1 MAQSNR
7 IFDFTSWPALQT
19 FPWEEVYVGL
29 AKAKKTVTTF
39 YGDVHSTQYAHTHD
53 ERWSDR
59 DQWRWYNSL
68 RHGVNVEGFN
78 VNVTVL
84 PPRLMTWREQW
95 WARSHEPIWEP
106 TDNYKHF
113 AALQQWLAGAGIFQH
128 TGRQTFFIQIAG
140 QGSPTHTDFDPLK
153 VDVGLRK
160 PGEFIWLT
168 PPERPKKLHVN
179 GEPAPWCCWFNHFDP
194 HGSSPEQDTRWSLR
208 VDGVFTDAF
217 REHFKCGF

>member
-39 YGDVHSTQYAHTHD
+39 YGDLHSTQYAHTFD
-53 ERWSDR
+53 QRWADR

-78 VNVTVL
+78 VSLSGCTHM
-84 PPRLMTWREQW
+84 RWEDQW
-95 WARSHEPIWEP
+95 WARSHQSEYWKP
-106 TDNYKHF
+106 TPE
-113 AALQQWLAGAGIFQH
+113 AAMFPQLQAWLHQSGIFKS
-128 TGRQTFFIQIAG
+128 TGRQVFFIQIAG

-153 VDVGLRK
+153 VDAELRK

-168 PPERPKKLHVN
+168 PPERPKRLHVN
-179 GEPAPWCCWFNHFDP
+179 GVTVPWCCWFNHFDP
-194 HGSSPEQDTRWSLR
+194 HGSPPEQDTRWSLR
-208 VDGVFTDAF
+208 VDGVFTDVF
-217 REHFKCGF
+217 REQFKCGF